1 MDSIQKLPMQYL
13 YCRLLAHSVCSQK
26 SFNVELKLILT
37 VTRHVM
43 ELHALLG
50 AEIRTSLS

>member
-1 MDSIQKLPMQYL
+1 MDSIQKLSMQYL
-13 YCRLLAHSVCSQK
+13 YGRLLARSGHSQR
-26 SFNVELKLILT
+26 SFNTELKLILP

>member
-1 MDSIQKLPMQYL
+1 MDSIQKLLMQYL
-13 YCRLLAHSVCSQK
+13 YGRLLARSGHSQR
-26 SFNVELKLILT
+26 SFNTELKLILP